1 MIAGLLSTADETKT
15 NSIAASLLLC
25 QTKECGPAPVLP
37 SLLAPSVSSV
47 SSVVMWCNCCDVGT
61 LPHTTPQSAAVY
73 IFVTPLHCSTKQYT
87 VHSTPYTAGQ

>member
-15 NSIAASLLLC
+15 NSTPASAAVSD
-25 QTKECGPAPVLP
+25 KGVWPAPVLP
-37 SLLAPSVSSV
+37 SLLVPSVSSV

-87 VHSTPYTAGQ
+87 VHSEPYTAGQ